1 MPRLIPPPPRMPRIE
16 ELPVELP
23 AEEQTPP
30 SPSGG
35 ATVVTAPPE
44 SGATVKL
51 GGKRSVHVGTAT
63 IVAVIAALAA
73 GMGGRAT
80 AASEP
85 GLAEDLRELRK
96 DIRYIR
102 VRVDRIEDRIGR
114 DVRSTSERD

>member
-1 MPRLIPPPPRMPRIE
+1 MPRIV
-16 ELPVELP
+16 PAELP

-80 AASEP
+80 AAP
-85 GLAEDLRELRK
+85 DAPAGLQDDLRELRK